1 MRICIV
7 TDNEFIFFEFLKI
20 IEEKNQK
27 EWKFDFF
34 YSVDCLESEQKF
46 GHLNICHPIR
56 LNEQNEDFFCL
67 YDLFFSMHCKQIF
80 PNELVLNH
88 RCINI
93 HPGYNPYNRGWYPHV
108 FSIINKYP
116 SGVTI
121 HEMDLELDHGA
132 VIFQQEVPI
141 YECDTSLEVYS
152 RIQKCEVEMLRE
164 YLEKLV
170 IGEYETYHIENK
182 GNLNYKKDFEKLC
195 EIDLHQSAT
204 YGEMIDFLRATTFK
218 GYNNA
223 YFYGSDGKKVYVNIE
238 LIKEC

>member
-108 FSIINKYP
+108 FSIIN
-116 SGVTI
+116 
-121 HEMDLELDHGA
+121 
-132 VIFQQEVPI
+132 
-141 YECDTSLEVYS
+141 
-152 RIQKCEVEMLRE
+152 
-164 YLEKLV
+164 EKV
-170 IGEYETYHIENK
+170 
-182 GNLNYKKDFEKLC
+182 F
-195 EIDLHQSAT
+195 
-204 YGEMIDFLRATTFK
+204 
-218 GYNNA
+218 
-223 YFYGSDGKKVYVNIE
+223 
-238 LIKEC
+238 